1 MSETNSPEQET
12 PETQDVT
19 PEESGAAVVPETEE
33 AANDAEATAPV
44 ESADADSADVADSAD
59 EADSADP
66 ADGEQGDAAENVA
79 AADGIDPAE
88 EFKAELRMQ
97 EGDWYVI
104 HSYAGYEN
112 RVKQNLENR
121 TVSLNLEEF
130 IFESQVPMEDV
141 VEIKNGQRKQ
151 VRRVRIPG
159 YVLVRMELTDESWGA
174 VRHTPGVTGFV
185 GNAYDPT
192 PLSIDEVFSMLAPI
206 FEERQAEAP
215 AAEAAAKSAPIT
227 EVEFEVGESVL
238 VKEGSFEGHPAT
250 IQEIR
255 PESQK
260 LTVLLSIFER
270 DVPVELGFDQVSKL

>member
-1 MSETNSPEQET
+1 
-12 PETQDVT
+12 
-19 PEESGAAVVPETEE
+19 
-33 AANDAEATAPV
+33 
-44 ESADADSADVADSAD
+44 
-59 EADSADP
+59 
-66 ADGEQGDAAENVA
+66 
-79 AADGIDPAE
+79 
-88 EFKAELRMQ
+88 
-97 EGDWYVI
+97 
-104 HSYAGYEN
+104 
-112 RVKQNLENR
+112 
-121 TVSLNLEEF
+121 
-130 IFESQVPMEDV
+130 MEDV

-206 FEERQAEAP
+206 FEERQAEAAAAEGP

-270 DVPVELGFDQVSKL
+270 DVPVELGFDQVSQL